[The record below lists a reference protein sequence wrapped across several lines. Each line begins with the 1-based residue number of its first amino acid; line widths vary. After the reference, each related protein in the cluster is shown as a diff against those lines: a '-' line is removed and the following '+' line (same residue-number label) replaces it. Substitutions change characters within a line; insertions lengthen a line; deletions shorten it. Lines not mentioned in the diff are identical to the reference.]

1 MAPTV
6 RAVALTNY
14 IEVARFAGLDPYAML
29 RVARISPEQLS
40 DPECRLPA
48 AAAVGLLIESARLSQ
63 RADFGL
69 LIAECRTFASLGPI
83 SLLLEHQPSLR
94 AMIETITRFQRHMND
109 IVTLAIDDDGETSI
123 IRTLIQPSCSD
134 PQTIECAIAVFYRT
148 LSEVMRG
155 RWQPESVHFTHRA
168 PADTG
173 THRRLFQCRIEFDAE
188 FDGLASRSTL
198 LDLPNPIADP
208 AMARNAERLLNQVR
222 TSEPDGTTTERARR
236 AIYLLIHSGNA
247 TIERVADNLGLHVRT
262 LQRTLDKDGRSSA
275 DLLNDVRRELAQRY
289 LASEYHSIA
298 TVAHLAGYSHQSA
311 FTRWFA
317 AEFGSTPAAWRNG
330 ERQQAKAPA

>member
-14 IEVARFAGLDPYAML
+14 VEVARFAGLDPYEML
-29 RVARISPEQLS
+29 RNARIAPDQLD

-48 AAAVGLLIESARLSQ
+48 SAAVMLMAESARLSG
-63 RADFGL
+63 RADFAL
-69 LIAECRTFASLGPI
+69 LVAECRTFASLGPI

-94 AMIETITRFQRHMND
+94 AMIATITRFQRHMND
-109 IVTLAIDDDGETSI
+109 IVTLAVDDDGETAI
-123 IRTLIQPSCSD
+123 IRTHIQPNYAD
-134 PQTIECAIAVFYRT
+134 PQAVECAIAVFYRT

-155 RWQPESVHFTHRA
+155 RWQPDSVHFTHRA
-168 PADTG
+168 PADTS

-188 FDGLASRSTL
+188 FDGFASRSAL
-198 LDLPNPIADP
+198 LDLPKPDADP
-208 AMARNAERLLNQVR
+208 AMARNAERLLSLVHG
-222 TSEPDGTTTERARR
+222 SEPEGTTAERARR
-236 AIYLLIHSGNA
+236 AIYLLIHSGSA

-262 LQRTLDKDGRSSA
+262 LQRALDKDGWSFA
-275 DLLNDVRRELAQRY
+275 ALLNDVRRELAQRY
-289 LASEYHSIA
+289 LASEHHSIA

-317 AEFGSTPAAWRNG
+317 AEFGSTPAAWRSG
-330 ERQQAKAPA
+330 GTQATVLA